1 MCRTLKKVFDI
12 HRGLMVEDRL
22 TQEDKPL
29 LHMHNLGVVN
39 AKRAKKLDELAA
51 ILSISL
57 DELKRLLRH
66 SEEQGYVE
74 STISEAGE
82 KMYYLSPKGIIKVCS
97 CFS

>member
-1 MCRTLKKVFDI
+1 
-12 HRGLMVEDRL
+12 MVEDRL

-51 ILSISL
+51 VLSISL
-57 DELKRLLRH
+57 DELKKLLGH

-74 STISEAGE
+74 STVSEAGE

>member
-1 MCRTLKKVFDI
+1 
-12 HRGLMVEDRL
+12 MVEDKL

-57 DELKRLLRH
+57 EELKRLLGH
-66 SEEQGYVE
+66 GEEQGYVE
-74 STISEAGE
+74 STVSEAGE